1 MQCGAN
7 VNAMDAIG
15 NTPLHTLASNSTDCN
30 ETILQ
35 LLCDAGAHLDY
46 TNALSETPID
56 ITFKSNTKRLLQEK
70 KKINLKCLC
79 AQLIRKCDISFHG
92 KINISLVN
100 FVERH

>member
-1 MQCGAN
+1 
-7 VNAMDAIG
+7 MDAIG
-15 NTPLHTLASNSTDCN
+15 NTPLHILASSSTNYN

-46 TNALSETPID
+46 TIALTETPID
-56 ITFKSNTKRLLQEK
+56 IAFNSHIKRLLQEK
-70 KKINLKCLC
+70 KEINLKCLC
-79 AQLIRKCDISFHG
+79 AQLIRKCDIPFHG